1 MVKRTHMVMLG
12 MVGLILLLSVA
23 LGEAQDAHKVYF
35 GLMHAHTSFSD
46 GEGTPDEAYTMA
58 KEAGLDFF
66 AITEHNHN
74 QAMGDDGIF
83 LTDALYREL
92 QESAARHTVE
102 GEFLAIWGQE
112 ISTISTGNHQNIFF
126 AATITDMPS
135 GNFKYLYETWLPA
148 HPETQIVQLNHP
160 KGGLTGS
167 RGKEYGID
175 DYNFSY
181 PAMVAASDRYIKLIE
196 VVKGSAFSTETNFL
210 HINGDTDDDYFF
222 YLNKGFHLAPS
233 AGGDNHKR
241 TWGRAMKGRMGVWAT
256 ALTRAGIEEAIVNM
270 HVYASED
277 DNIEVQFSVNEQIMG
292 SSLAVDGTTALQ
304 LKVTF
309 NDPEESN
316 AQHRVQIYY
325 DNQVGGDTVKVIE
338 NELFESGVSEATFT
352 HSSAPGGYY
361 LAKVTQ
367 LTPANGETHA
377 DDVWTAPVWITD
389 AADVEATPGGSEPGN
404 TDHPERERIEWHE
417 AIDYIGQTKTV
428 SGHVIR
434 AHNHRDQIL
443 FFNFDPNFEET
454 LSLIVFQDDFAAL
467 GGAEAL
473 IERLVNKR
481 VTVQGKITLFRQA
494 RLQLKLSRP
503 DQIISVE

>member
-1 MVKRTHMVMLG
+1 MAKRTNMFMFWMVWS
-12 MVGLILLLSVA
+12 VLLLSVA
-23 LGEAQDAHKVYF
+23 LGDAQEARKVYF
-35 GLMHAHTSFSD
+35 GLMHSHTSFSD

-58 KEAGLDFF
+58 KEAGLNFF

-74 QAMGDDGIF
+74 QAIGDDGIF
-83 LTDALYREL
+83 LTDTLYREL

-112 ISTISTGNHQNIFF
+112 ISTISKGNHQNIFF
-126 AATITDMPS
+126 AAKITDMPN

-148 HPETQIVQLNHP
+148 NLETKIVQLNHP
-160 KGGLTGS
+160 KGGLTAS

-210 HINGDTDDDYFF
+210 HINGDTEDDYFF

-233 AGGDNHKR
+233 AGGDDHKR
-241 TWGRAMKGRMGVWAT
+241 TWGRSMKGRMGVWAT
-256 ALTRAGIEEAIVNM
+256 ELTRAGIEEAIMNM

-277 DNIEVQFSVNEQIMG
+277 ENLEVQFSVNDQIMG

-309 NDPEESN
+309 KDQDESN
-316 AQHRVQIYY
+316 AQHRVQLYY
-325 DNQVGGDTVKVIE
+325 DNQVGGDTVKAIE
-338 NELFESGVSEATFT
+338 NELFEPGMSEATFN

-367 LTPANGETHA
+367 LTPANGGMHA
-377 DDVWTAPVWITD
+377 DDVWTAPVWITN
-389 AADVEATPGGSEPGN
+389 AADAVVTNGGNEPGN
-404 TDHPERERIEWHE
+404 TDHPEREHIEWHE
-417 AIDYIGQTKTV
+417 AADYIGKTKTV
-428 SGHVIR
+428 SGNIIR
-434 AHNHRDQIL
+434 AHNHRDQVL

-454 LSLIVFQDDFAAL
+454 LSLIV
-467 GGAEAL
+467 
-473 IERLVNKR
+473 
-481 VTVQGKITLFRQA
+481 
-494 RLQLKLSRP
+494 LSRWGG
-503 DQIISVE
+503 SL